1 MVRLT
6 KRFVESRTPAAGDT
20 FYWDEE
26 VPGFGLRVKPS
37 GRRSY
42 IIQYRTKGRISRRY
56 TIGPH
61 GTYTAEKAREKA
73 RRLLQGV
80 RDGRD
85 PAREKEDAAGAPTVA
100 KLAQRYLE
108 EHAKAKKKPSSA
120 DSDEKN
126 LNNHVLPELR
136 QRPVAEVTRADIMK
150 LRHKMRE
157 TPGAANRVLALLSK
171 MFNLAEQ
178 WGWRSDGSNPCRHVE
193 RYPERKMERFLSA
206 EEMRHLGDAL
216 AEAARTQSVSLPA
229 VAAIRLLVFTGCR
242 LGEILTLKWSYVDEA
257 QKCLRLPDSKTG
269 AKVIHLNAPAL
280 EVLAGM
286 KRRNDDPWVIEGAI
300 DKRALVNLRKPWH
313 RIRRAAGL
321 DDVRLHDL
329 RHSFASVAVAGGL
342 SLPVIG
348 ALLGHTQA
356 TTTQRYAHLA
366 ADPLKQAT
374 EMIGSR
380 IAAAMAGQTAEVVQ
394 IAKRKRDRRG

>member
-6 KRFVESRTPAAGDT
+6 KRFVESRTPATKDT

-26 VPGFGLRVKPS
+26 VPSFGLRVKPS
-37 GRRSY
+37 GRRSF

-61 GTYTAEKAREKA
+61 GVYTVEKARKKA
-73 RRLLQGV
+73 QRLLQGV

-100 KLAQRYLE
+100 KLAARYLE

-193 RYPERKMERFLSA
+193 RYPERKMERFLSV
-206 EEMRHLGDAL
+206 EELRRLGDAL

-242 LGEILTLKWSYVDEA
+242 VSEILTLEWQHVDEA
-257 QKCLRLPDSKTG
+257 QTCLRLPDSKTG
-269 AKVIHLNAPAL
+269 AKVVHLNAPAL
-280 EVLAGM
+280 EVLADIR
-286 KRRNDDPWVIEGAI
+286 KRDGNPFVIAGRGEGP
-300 DKRALVNLRKPWH
+300 LQNLRRPWLDV
-313 RIRRAAGL
+313 RKTAGL
-321 DDVRLHDL
+321 GDVRLHDF

-356 TTTQRYAHLA
+356 ATTQRYAHLA
-366 ADPLKQAT
+366 ADPLKQAA

-380 IAAAMAGQTAEVVQ
+380 IAAAMAGKTAEVVQ

>member
-6 KRFVESRTPAAGDT
+6 KRFVESRAPAAKDT
-20 FYWDEE
+20 FHWDEE

-42 IIQYRTKGRISRRY
+42 VIQYRTRGRVSRRY
-56 TIGPH
+56 TIGAH
-61 GTYTAEKAREKA
+61 GLYTVEKAREKA
-73 RRLLQGV
+73 RRLLQAV

-85 PAREKEDAAGAPTVA
+85 PAAEKDDALTAPTVA
-100 KLAQRYLE
+100 KLAERYLA
-108 EHAKAKKKPSSA
+108 EHAASKKKLSSIQ
-120 DSDEKN
+120 SDKSN
-126 LNNHVLPELR
+126 LNKHVLPELR

-150 LRHKMRE
+150 LRHQMRE
-157 TPGAANRVLALLSK
+157 TPGAANRTLALLSK
-171 MFNLAEQ
+171 MFNLAEK
-178 WGWRSDGSNPCRHVE
+178 WGWRPDGSNPCRHVE
-193 RYPERKMERFLSA
+193 RYPERKMERFLSVD
-206 EEMRHLGDAL
+206 ELRRLGDAL
-216 AEAARTQSVSLPA
+216 AEAARTQSVSPSA
-229 VAAIRLLVFTGCR
+229 VAAVRLLVFTGCR
-242 LGEILTLKWSYVDEA
+242 VGEILTLQWAHTDEA

-269 AKVIHLNAPAL
+269 AKIVHLNAPAL
-280 EVLAGM
+280 EVLAGIG
-286 KRRNDDPWVIEGAI
+286 KRDDNPFVIGGRGEGSLQSLRRPWLNV
-300 DKRALVNLRKPWH
+300 RK
-313 RIRRAAGL
+313 AAGL
-321 DDVRLHDL
+321 EDVRLHDL

-356 TTTQRYAHLA
+356 ATTQRYAHLA

-380 IAAAMAGQTAEVVQ
+380 IAAAMTGQTADVVQ

>member
-6 KRFVESRTPAAGDT
+6 KRFVESRTPTGDT
-20 FYWDEE
+20 FYWDDE
-26 VPGFGLRVKPS
+26 VAGFGLRVKPS

-42 IIQYRTKGRISRRY
+42 IIQYRTKGRVSRRY
-56 TIGPH
+56 TIGAH
-61 GTYTAEKAREKA
+61 GVFTVEKAREKA

-108 EHAKAKKKPSSA
+108 EHARAKKKPSSVN
-120 DSDEKN
+120 SDEKN
-126 LNNHVLPELR
+126 LDNHVLPELR
-136 QRPVAEVTRADIMK
+136 QRPAAEVTRADIMK

-171 MFNLAEQ
+171 MFNLAEK
-178 WGWRSDGSNPCRHVE
+178 WGWRPDGSNPCRHVE

-206 EEMRHLGDAL
+206 EEMRRLGDAL
-216 AEAARTQSVSLPA
+216 AEAVRTQSISPAA

-242 LGEILTLKWSYVDEA
+242 VSEILMLEWQHVDEG
-257 QKCLRLPDSKTG
+257 QKCLRLADSKTG
-269 AKVIHLNAPAL
+269 AKVVHLNAPAL
-280 EVLAGM
+280 EVLSDV
-286 KRRNDDPWVIEGAI
+286 K
-300 DKRALVNLRKPWH
+300 KRAGSSYVIAGRGEGPLQNLRRPWLDV
-313 RIRRAAGL
+313 RKAAGL
-321 DDVRLHDL
+321 KDVRLHDL
-329 RHSFASVAVAGGL
+329 RHSFASVAVARGL

-356 TTTQRYAHLA
+356 ATTQRYAHLA

-380 IAAAMAGQTAEVVQ
+380 IAAAMTGRTAEVVQ